1 MTSPP
6 PVLTHCACPPQSMVT
21 MLMPMRAMPL
31 SACAAALFML
41 PESPRWLVVNGRLD
55 EALSVIHAI
64 YTSKV
69 LPSGG
74 SHGYP
79 NPKPQR
85 LLVGVKPRCALP
97 ARSHCVFL
105 QILGCTLRPVCWQ
118 CC

>member
-1 MTSPP
+1 
-6 PVLTHCACPPQSMVT
+6 

-55 EALSVIHAI
+55 EALAVIHAV

-74 SHGYP
+74 SHLQQG
-79 NPKPQR
+79 
-85 LLVGVKPRCALP
+85 A
-97 ARSHCVFL
+97 ASH
-105 QILGCTLRPVCWQ
+105 QHHNSH
-118 CC
+118 